1 MHRTHYSLMN
11 DRILPYPNQFFAR
24 FPLRYLFKGTGE
36 ARAGGLFLRS
46 ISKHMLL
53 EAI

>member
-1 MHRTHYSLMN
+1 MN
-11 DRILPYPNQFFAR
+11 DWVLPHPKELFAR
-24 FPLRYLFKGTGE
+24 FPLRHLFKDAGE